1 MTQTTIYD
9 FFNELPKGSKKLVK
23 TDLTTTDRQII
34 EFLKTNA
41 LGEENLITGQD
52 IVNRLCLNNTAQLR
66 KHIKR
71 IRTDFANDIIIG
83 SNSKGYFIPTQS
95 EHNEA
100 IKLMVGR
107 VLSEIET
114 LIHLHPSAALL
125 IHKVSHDIYKS
136 VDKSPQ
142 GQMQI
147 KFNGWENDY
156 INRYAEK
163 YKLGE
168 KNDK

>member
-9 FFNELPKGSKKLVK
+9 FFNELPKGSKRLVK

-34 EFLKTNA
+34 EFLKKNA

-95 EHNEA
+95 EHNDA

-114 LIHLHPSAALL
+114 L
-125 IHKVSHDIYKS
+125 
-136 VDKSPQ
+136 
-142 GQMQI
+142 
-147 KFNGWENDY
+147 
-156 INRYAEK
+156 
-163 YKLGE
+163 
-168 KNDK
+168 